1 MAKLSENVKNM
12 RQHVGKIFGKK
23 QAKSIGTYQEAP
35 GGGTAV
41 DGGGR
46 GAMKK
51 NFKVVNSKEE
61 ADAIREE
68 NPRAVI
74 RYNQPRDEDGRFTYN
89 SANGKELVEGPSR
102 GVTVPPFLR
111 GAKIVFAT
119 KKNKAVVHD
128 NTTWNF
134 QIQMEA
140 ADLVKMFQD
149 ILGAKSAA
157 ELLERK
163 KGRKSNKE
171 KEALKKKQQGF
182 ANAEIEVTG
191 YTIREFKQKCDRA
204 LEKGRKNKP
213 KFAEKEEQP
222 ENEPTVEPKQ
232 EEKVVSNKF
241 DVNLAKTNREE
252 FKKQHK
258 ETLNELAQAMKGIP
272 EDEIVNII
280 AEEEITDKEELI
292 NLYNIAIK
300 GAQ

>member
-12 RQHVGKIFGKK
+12 RQHVGKIFGKN

-68 NPRAVI
+68 NPKAVI

-89 SANGKELVEGPSR
+89 SANAKELVEGPSR
-102 GVTVPPFLR
+102 GHTVPPFLR
-111 GAKIVFAT
+111 GVKIVYAI
-119 KKNKAVVHD
+119 KKNTAMVYDK
-128 NTTWNF
+128 TTWGF
-134 QIQMEA
+134 QIQMES
-140 ADLVKMFQD
+140 ADLVKKFQD

-157 ELLERK
+157 DLVERK
-163 KGRKSNKE
+163 KGRKSNAE
-171 KEALKKKQQGF
+171 KEAIKKNRAGF
-182 ANAEIEVTG
+182 VGETTILDDYSIEDFRG
-191 YTIREFKQKCDRA
+191 RCRRA
-204 LEKGRKNKP
+204 LEKGKKFNP
-213 KFAEKEEQP
+213 KYAKKGEQP
-222 ENEPTVEPKQ
+222 KNEPTVADD
-232 EEKVVSNKF
+232 NKF
-241 DVNLAKTNREE
+241 DANLAKTNREE
-252 FKKQHK
+252 FKKQNK

>member
-23 QAKSIGTYQEAP
+23 QAQRIGTYHEAP

-68 NPRAVI
+68 NPKAVI

-89 SANGKELVEGPSR
+89 SANAKELVEGPSR
-102 GVTVPPFLR
+102 GYTVPPFLR
-111 GAKIVFAT
+111 GAKIVYAI
-119 KKNKAVVHD
+119 KKNTAVVYD
-128 NTTWNF
+128 KTTWGF
-134 QIQMEA
+134 KIQMEP
-140 ADLVKMFQD
+140 ADLVRKFQD

-157 ELLERK
+157 DLVERK
-163 KGRKSNKE
+163 KGRKSNAE
-171 KEALKKKQQGF
+171 KETIKKNQAGF
-182 ANAEIEVTG
+182 VGGTMILIDYSIG
-191 YTIREFKQKCDRA
+191 SFRQRCRMA

-222 ENEPTVEPKQ
+222 ENEPTVEPGK

-241 DVNLAKTNREE
+241 DVNLAKTNKEE
-252 FKKQHK
+252 FKKQNK
-258 ETLNELAQAMKGIP
+258 ETLNELSQTMKGIP